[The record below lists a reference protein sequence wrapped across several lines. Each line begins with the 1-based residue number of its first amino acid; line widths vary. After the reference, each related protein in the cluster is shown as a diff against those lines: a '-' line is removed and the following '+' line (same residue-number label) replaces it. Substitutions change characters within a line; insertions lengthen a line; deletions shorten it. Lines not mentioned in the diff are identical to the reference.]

1 MLLLLLQSPQPD
13 TLKEA
18 LIYSIGLIIIAVGGY
33 FAQCVVRHLERL
45 EGKLD
50 RNTRETVRTRVKVES
65 KVNKEPEPKAPGDR
79 RTSKQDTDN
88 ES

>member
-1 MLLLLLQSPQPD
+1 MLLLFQLPVPATID
-13 TLKEA
+13 DA
-18 LIYSIGLIIIAVGGY
+18 LTYAVVLIIIAIGG
-33 FAQCVVRHLERL
+33 FFGQCVVRHLERL

-79 RTSKQDTDN
+79 RTSKQDKDN

>member
-1 MLLLLLQSPQPD
+1 MLLLLLQSAEPD
-13 TLKEA
+13 TIKEA

-65 KVNKEPEPKAPGDR
+65 KVNKEPATKTAGDR
-79 RTSKQDTDN
+79 RSSNKESAN